1 MKSFKQFITEGT
13 ASEIKELIF
22 VDSEYEYPIPF
33 SQPMWE
39 RITNF
44 KSEGY
49 GMHVTDME
57 DVIKLAKIQG
67 KKNQISTMTDMRD
80 SESSFAQGGGILT
93 EGGIFCVL
101 KGTIVMDMGE
111 DFSTQ
116 RDGQGRRWLTSGQL
130 YQRHWHDEVF
140 EGWKDFVD
148 EIGQMRQEGYKA
160 IIEAQNDNPEMQ
172 KEYGVTS
179 DDPKWYW
186 RSDDIRDWSEISTY
200 GTGKEKAGAIK
211 WYMDGIE
218 KILKNKKYLE
228 QIQKMMRMGKG
239 QEGKKQQQWDELVLS
254 EIKIL
259 KVIFHPTKV
268 HSKTG
273 SFSGEVGNPD
283 DLIANLKRSGYRG
296 PVIKMGDKGGYLR
309 DEMQQIK
316 NLNGRIMLNRNPRN
330 NFPTE
335 YSL

>member
-1 MKSFKQFITEGT
+1 MKRFKNFITEGT
-13 ASEIKELIF
+13 ATEIRDLIF
-22 VDSEYEYPIPF
+22 TDSEYEYPIPF

-44 KSEGY
+44 KREGY

-57 DVIKLAKIQG
+57 DVINLARIQG
-67 KKNQISTMTDMRD
+67 RKNQISTMTDMRG

-101 KGTIVMDMGE
+101 KGTVVMEMGE

-130 YQRHWHDEVF
+130 YQRHWHNEVF

-148 EIGQMRQEGYKA
+148 EIGQMRQDGYNA

-186 RSDDIRDWSEISTY
+186 RSDDIREWSEISTY

-218 KILKNKKYLE
+218 RILTNKRYLE
-228 QIQKMMRMGKG
+228 QIQKMLRMGK
-239 QEGKKQQQWDELVLS
+239 EDKNVENWDELVLS
-254 EIKIL
+254 EIEIL
-259 KVIFHPTKV
+259 KVIYHPTKV

-283 DLIANLKRSGYRG
+283 DLIANLRRYGFRG
-296 PVIKMGDKGGYLR
+296 PVVKMGEKGGYLR

-316 NLNGRIMLNRNPRN
+316 NLNGIILLNRNPRN

-335 YSL
+335 YMP